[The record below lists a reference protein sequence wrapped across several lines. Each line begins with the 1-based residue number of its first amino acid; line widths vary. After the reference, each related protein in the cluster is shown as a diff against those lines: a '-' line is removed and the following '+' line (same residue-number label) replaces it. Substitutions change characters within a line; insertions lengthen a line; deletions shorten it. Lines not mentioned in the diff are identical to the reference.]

1 MLDCI
6 TVMPYSSRPIE
17 ENSEGELDGEPDID
31 DDSGTDGDEQ
41 TVRSVEMEQMELN

>member
-6 TVMPYSSRPIE
+6 NVMPYYSSRLME
-17 ENSEGELDGEPDID
+17 ENSEGELDGESDID

-41 TVRSVEMEQMELN
+41 SVRTVEMDLD